1 MAIYSKIMCVNI
13 RKRKKTAKIL
23 LVFFTLLVL
32 IFIYIFKVA
41 TPLVIKTSEAQ
52 VKVYANRAMNVAIT
66 EAMNQNI
73 TYDDLVTVSTD
84 SSGKISL
91 IQANSIQIN
100 SLSKLIGRVTMAT
113 LNELVKVPI
122 EIPAGAFTGL
132 PILAGV
138 GPKIPLNI
146 YPYGD
151 INCIFESKFISAGIN
166 QTQHKIYLNVTCAI
180 NVVIPFSS
188 FSVNTFNEVL
198 LCESV
203 ILGDIPETYLKSGN
217 LAEMFSLTD

>member
-1 MAIYSKIMCVNI
+1 MCINV
-13 RKRKKTAKIL
+13 RKRKKVAKIL
-23 LVFFTLLVL
+23 VAFFLFVLLLFLYV
-32 IFIYIFKVA
+32 FKVA
-41 TPLVIKTSEAQ
+41 TPVVIKTTKAQ
-52 VKVYANRAMNVAIT
+52 VTVYANRAMNVAIT

-73 TYDDLVTVSTD
+73 TYDDLVSIITD

-100 SLSKLIGRVTMAT
+100 SLSKLIGRVTMVT
-113 LNELVKVPI
+113 LNELVKVPV
-122 EIPAGAFTGL
+122 EVPLGAFSGL

-138 GPKIPLNI
+138 GPKVPVNV

-166 QTQHKIYLNVTCAI
+166 QTQHKIYLNVTCII
-180 NVVIPFSS
+180 NVVFPFESLA
-188 FSVNTFNEVL
+188 VKTFNEVL

-203 ILGDIPETYLKSGN
+203 ILGEIPATFLKSGD
-217 LAEMFSLTD
+217 LTEMFSLVE